1 MKTILIVEDEARIA
15 QIARDYLERAGF
27 AVQSA
32 GDGVSALRIFR
43 AIKPD
48 LMVLDLGL
56 PDRDGLDVA
65 RDARKTSAT
74 PIIMLTA
81 RGEETDRLIG
91 LELGADDYMV
101 KPFSPKELV
110 ARVRA
115 VLRRAETAQNPPDQ
129 RIHASDLELDAP
141 RMRVTQTRAGAERV
155 IELTNTEFQL
165 LAALAAQPGRIF
177 TRAQLLDAVRGVA
190 IESYERAI
198 DAHIKNLR
206 RKLGAE
212 SEYIQTV
219 YGVGYKFVD

>member
-1 MKTILIVEDEARIA
+1 MKTILVVEDEARIA
-15 QIARDYLERAGF
+15 QIAKDYLERAGF
-27 AVQSA
+27 AVHVA
-32 GDGVSALRIFR
+32 ADGAAALREFR
-43 AIKPD
+43 AITPD
-48 LMVLDLGL
+48 LIVLDLGL

-65 RDARKTSAT
+65 RDIRRAAAT

-81 RGEETDRLIG
+81 RGEETDRLVG

-110 ARVRA
+110 ARARA
-115 VLRRAETAQNPPDQ
+115 VLRRAEAAPTAPEQ
-129 RIHASDLELDAP
+129 RVHAADLVLDPA

-165 LAALAAQPGRIF
+165 LAMLARQPGRVF

-206 RKLGAE
+206 RKLGAQP
-212 SEYIQTV
+212 EYIATV

>member
-1 MKTILIVEDEARIA
+1 MKTVLIVEDEARIA
-15 QIARDYLERAGF
+15 QIAKDYLERAGF
-27 AVQSA
+27 AVQVA
-32 GDGVSALRIFR
+32 GDGASALRGFR
-43 AIKPD
+43 ALKPD

-65 RDARKTSAT
+65 RETRKTSAT

-115 VLRRAETAQNPPDQ
+115 VLRRAEAAPTAPEQ
-129 RIHASDLELDAP
+129 RIHAADLALDPA
-141 RMRVTQTRAGAERV
+141 RMRVTQTRAGAERA
-155 IELTNTEFQL
+155 IELTHTEFQL
-165 LAALAAQPGRIF
+165 LALLAAQPGRVF